1 MSSLLTKP
9 YQRALKLGSLAGRVG
24 VSVLGNRTFN
34 LFRTDI
40 SKEMHKANNL
50 IKNAQRTVK
59 TLGTMKG
66 GAMKIGQMLSLH
78 EGLFP
83 PEITAIFSTLQKE
96 APAIP
101 FDKMHQQVKDELG
114 DHYRF
119 FDSIHPEPYAA
130 ASIGQVHVGTL
141 TDGRQVV
148 IKIQYPKIDQVIRAD
163 LKNLKNVLGK
173 LFAMF
178 SSIEWDPIWNEL
190 KARLLEELDY
200 TNEANNIAHMRKLNK
215 NVPDIIIPEV
225 IDSLC
230 SERILTMERVDGI
243 SPKMACTDIYPQSM
257 KDKWGQILF
266 DQLNR
271 SIFVNRLLHAD
282 PNFGNFA
289 FKTDGKVIFYDFGCV
304 KQIPDYIHSA
314 YKSLT
319 LAVLDNQMERIP
331 EILLKMGVYK
341 GTGQPLPL
349 DMISPY
355 YQMFCDAF
363 RTSPV
368 YIFGEDKGFYQ
379 KLIEL
384 GRTNLPRS
392 HDIAVPKDII
402 FIDRT
407 VVGTIGNL
415 RKLYAGG
422 PWGKMIEKY
431 VRTDT

>member
-1 MSSLLTKP
+1 MSLLTKP

-24 VSVLGNRTFN
+24 VSVLGNKTFN

-40 SKEMHKANNL
+40 SKEVHKANNL

-59 TLGTMKG
+59 TLGSMKG

-101 FDKMHQQVKDELG
+101 FKEMHQQVKNELK
-114 DHYRF
+114 DQYHLF
-119 FDSIHPEPYAA
+119 ASIHPEPYAA
-130 ASIGQVHVGTL
+130 ASIGQVHVGEL

-178 SSIEWDPIWNEL
+178 SSIEWDPIWEEL

-200 TNEANNIAHMRKLNK
+200 KNEAGNIARMRELNK
-215 NVPDIIIPEV
+215 NIADIIIPDV
-225 IDSLC
+225 IDPLC
-230 SERILTMERVDGI
+230 SERILTMTRVDGI
-243 SPKMACTDIYPQSM
+243 SPKMACTDIYPQTM
-257 KDKWGQILF
+257 KDRWGQILF
-266 DQLNR
+266 EHLNR

-289 FKTDGKVIFYDFGCV
+289 FTTDGKVILYDFGCV
-304 KQIPDYIHSA
+304 KQIPDYI
-314 YKSLT
+314 LT
-319 LAVLDNQMERIP
+319 AFKALALAVLDNQIALIP

-341 GTGQPLPL
+341 GDGQPLPL
-349 DMISPY
+349 DMIEPY
-355 YQMFCDAF
+355 YQMFCEAF
-363 RTSPV
+363 RPSSI
-368 YIFGEDKGFYQ
+368 YIFGEDRTFYQ

-384 GRTNLPRS
+384 GRANLPRS
-392 HDIAVPKDII
+392 YDIAVPKDII

-431 VRTDT
+431 VRT